1 MAFSLPPLVSLT
13 IELVSRRIHQMHRLG
28 KESGYKLRNP
38 VKEEHMP
45 EFYINL
51 PENKFQEKYFL
62 HFAHSNNN

>member
-1 MAFSLPPLVSLT
+1 MAFSLPPLVSVT

-38 VKEEHMP
+38 AKKEHMP

-51 PENKFQEKYFL
+51 WENKFEEK
-62 HFAHSNNN
+62 